1 MNTNASPIQ
10 WYPGHMAKARRMMQ
24 ENLGMVDVL
33 CEILDAASRMPAAT
47 RILTFSLRE
56 SRA

>member
-33 CEILDAASRMPAAT
+33 CEISACQPQPGH
-47 RILTFSLRE
+47 
-56 SRA
+56 